1 MHFWLAP
8 EDCPFLFRL
17 QSYITESDN
26 FEMTYGHYAIPNVNQ
41 SMNILSRV
49 YMDNP
54 VISSVLLTVF
64 PVAELAVH

>member
-1 MHFWLAP
+1 MHFWLAL

-26 FEMTYGHYAIPNVNQ
+26 LWTLCDSKCQ

-49 YMDNP
+49 YVDNP